1 MAISDYCFV
10 GQSIILLL
18 RLEYM
23 KSMIRLIMDSQVV
36 KSILGFSYLDM
47 VVRKKVIIVNQRRLM
62 YMSDTIGLANFARP
76 SFEKFLNCRSLNM
89 IRHTFLEGFMPGI
102 PKRTFYGL

>member
-1 MAISDYCFV
+1 MAISDCYFV

-47 VVRKKVIIVNQRRLM
+47 VVRNKVIIVNQRHLVHT
-62 YMSDTIGLANFARP
+62 SDTIGLANFARP
-76 SFEKFLNCRSLNM
+76 N
-89 IRHTFLEGFMPGI
+89 
-102 PKRTFYGL
+102 